1 FAAGN
6 REQWQ
11 LRSARLE
18 AETRR

>member
-11 LRSARLE
+11 LRSAHLE